1 MFDEIIY
8 EGFVKYWSEHEQS
21 GLWKTLSKKE
31 RSESK
36 RAAWCAW
43 KAAIE
48 MVERHLTSRRSRAAA
63 ACANC
68 EWRPTKP
75 GWKCLTTD
83 CEYYPPPA

>member
-1 MFDEIIY
+1 MKKIFEQIDKWLREANDNQSKYAFTCPKAFHRGEISAY
-8 EGFVKYWSEHEQS
+8 NKVRVLLQQ
-21 GLWKTLSKKE
+21 
-31 RSESK
+31 
-36 RAAWCAW
+36 
-43 KAAIE
+43 
-48 MVERHLTSRRSRAAA
+48 RHLTSRRSRAAD